1 MNTSLEAAPRRELLL
16 PGDQGLERHGVGG
29 EVDRPAAAEAPL
41 VQPARDLVRHH
52 LAAVGVHEEGERGG
66 AHRGGAYGVP
76 IAIVT
81 LSVGVVTPKYEF
93 GLFGAAFGK
102 DLEGRLRRSG
112 ITCQVW

>member
-1 MNTSLEAAPRRELLL
+1 MRQIATLKRELRWETGPLNTSLEAAPRRELLL

-66 AHRGGAYGVP
+66 ADRGGP
-76 IAIVT
+76 
-81 LSVGVVTPKYEF
+81 
-93 GLFGAAFGK
+93 
-102 DLEGRLRRSG
+102 DD
-112 ITCQVW
+112 